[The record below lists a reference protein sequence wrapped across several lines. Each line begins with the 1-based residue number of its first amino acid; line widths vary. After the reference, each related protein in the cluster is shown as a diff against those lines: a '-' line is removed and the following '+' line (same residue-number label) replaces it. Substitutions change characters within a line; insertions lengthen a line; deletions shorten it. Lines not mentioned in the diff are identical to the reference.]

1 VELDLKTLKVELQ
14 SLGVK
19 TKAVE
24 KGRKGG
30 AGPAAGR
37 TLLFGGLKANVPTLS
52 RFVED
57 SPYSIVPAGDG
68 KYVLKKD
75 DEPIVE
81 VNFPMPKFYELKTRN
96 GIPYWKIALLHG
108 DDCLATTVVQR
119 CIYWNTPARCKFC
132 GIELSLQYGTTVERK
147 TADQILEVALAAKR
161 SDGVKHVTLTIG
173 TLPGPDK
180 GIKALAEVGRVLKEE
195 AKLPV
200 HVQFEPPR
208 RLELIDELYGCAD
221 TVGVHVESFDATTL
235 REIAPCKAAIGL
247 ERYREVWRRCVSLF
261 GENQVS
267 SFLIVG
273 MGESDDS
280 VIKGSE
286 ELAALG
292 VYPFVV
298 PLRPIP
304 GTPLGNATPP
314 PPSRMLR
321 IYEAV
326 ADVLIE
332 YGLSWRRCKA
342 GCVRCGACSAIGD
355 FEHS

>member
-1 VELDLKTLKVELQ
+1 MGRDSKILKVELQ

-19 TKAVE
+19 IEAVE

-37 TLLFGGLKANVPTLS
+37 TLIFGGLKANVPTLS
-52 RFVED
+52 RFVES
-57 SPYSIVPAGDG
+57 SPYSITPADDR
-68 KYVLKKD
+68 YILKKD
-75 DEPIVE
+75 GKPIME
-81 VNFPMPKFYELKTRN
+81 VSFPAPKFYGFKTKD

-119 CIYWNTPARCKFC
+119 CVYWNTRARCKFC
-132 GIELSLQYGTTVERK
+132 GIELSLQHGMTIERK
-147 TADQILEVALAAKR
+147 TAAQILEVALAAKD
-161 SDGVKHVTLTIG
+161 DGVKHVTLTIG
-173 TLPGPDK
+173 TVPGPDK
-180 GIKALAEVGRVLKEE
+180 GIRALAEVGKVLREE
-195 AKLPV
+195 AGLPV

-208 RLELIDELYGCAD
+208 RLELLDELYGCAD
-221 TVGVHVESFDATTL
+221 TVGAHIESFDATTL
-235 REIAPCKAAIGL
+235 REIAPCKAAIGF
-247 ERYREVWRRCVSLF
+247 ERYRETWRRCVSLF

-273 MGESDDS
+273 VGESDAS

-286 ELAALG
+286 ELATLG

-304 GTPLGNATPP
+304 GTLLEDAIPP

-321 IYEAV
+321 IYEAI
-326 ADVLIE
+326 ADILKD

-355 FEHS
+355 FERA